1 MAFAATV
8 YNCSDDPR
16 TLHKTLPAGIPVEN
30 IVPTE
35 SCDILNPT
43 FILNYNASYATCNYI
58 IVGSPFNR
66 SYFITDM
73 KIDIGK
79 KIVISC
85 AVDVLRSYESEI
97 GNIKTTIY
105 RNEDF
110 KTCAPY
116 VADPEYQVKSGF
128 QYCYETFK
136 DNQGNT
142 PQFSGKDEQGEYR
155 FVLSWVGNEVGTNS
169 NYYPVNA
176 EPSDWDTSWGD
187 YYYLDNTGANPVYY
201 RLLVQFPYRAPDFGA
216 AKSWAYMNFQSDIY
230 AKIDPEEE

>member
-1 MAFAATV
+1 MSFAATL

-16 TLHKTLPAGIPVEN
+16 TLHKTLPAGVPVDS
-30 IVPTE
+30 ITPTE
-35 SCDILNPT
+35 SCDILNPI
-43 FILNYNASYATCNYI
+43 FILSYKPAYTTCNYI

-128 QYCYETFK
+128 QYYYETFK
-136 DNQGNT
+136 DEEGKTNSFTGANSENQ
-142 PQFSGKDEQGEYR
+142 YR
-155 FVLSWVGNEVGTNS
+155 YILSWVGHEISKNP
-169 NYYPVNA
+169 NYYPINA

-187 YYYLDNTGANPVYY
+187 YYYLDNTGATPTYY
-201 RLLVQFPYRAPDFGA
+201 TLLIPFPNGAPDFNA
-216 AKSWAYMNFQSDIY
+216 ANTWAYMNFQSAIY
-230 AKIDPEEE
+230 ALINPEE